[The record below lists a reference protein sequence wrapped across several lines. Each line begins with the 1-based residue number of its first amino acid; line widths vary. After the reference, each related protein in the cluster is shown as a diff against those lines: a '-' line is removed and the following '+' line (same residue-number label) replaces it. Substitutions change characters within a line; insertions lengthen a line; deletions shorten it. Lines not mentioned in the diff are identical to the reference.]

1 MGVAGGTGGEKA
13 ATAVVSVAEAVEA
26 FVARE
31 AAALRALGCQVWVS
45 RCPWGDSHDG
55 ARARFTYWMALDD
68 EQGEWFEPFHD
79 GPADDRLPV
88 GYGDFGLFYA
98 GGKSDLP
105 SLRMSSHVGHLP
117 EVVEARDE
125 TPLRFVAR
133 IDSPQ
138 AARAWLSR
146 ADAYVRCD
154 ECRSFPSTAVLV
166 GDPEQECECG
176 AFARDEDGALTWGE
190 KHAYT
195 FPAVYLRA

>member
-1 MGVAGGTGGEKA
+1 MT
-13 ATAVVSVAEAVEA
+13 EAVEA

-31 AAALRALGCQVWVS
+31 VAALRALGCQVWVS
-45 RCPWGDSHDG
+45 RCAWTDAYDG
-55 ARARFTYWMALDD
+55 SRAVFRYWLALDD
-68 EQGEWFEPFHD
+68 EQGEWFEPYYN
-79 GPADDRLPV
+79 GPADDQLPV
-88 GYGDFGLFYA
+88 GYDDFGLFYQ
-98 GGKSDLP
+98 GGKSEPP
-105 SLRMSSHVGHLP
+105 SVHMSNHVGHLP

-146 ADAYVRCD
+146 PDAYVRCD
-154 ECRSFPSTAVLV
+154 ECRSFPSIPVLV

-176 AFARDEDGALTWGE
+176 AFERDDDGRLTWEE
-190 KHAYT
+190 KYAYT